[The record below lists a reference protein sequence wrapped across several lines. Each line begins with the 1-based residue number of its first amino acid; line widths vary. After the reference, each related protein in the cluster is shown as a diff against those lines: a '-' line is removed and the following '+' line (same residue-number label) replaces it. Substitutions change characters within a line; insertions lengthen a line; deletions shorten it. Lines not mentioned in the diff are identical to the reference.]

1 MAEASKRPIVI
12 LGPMESES
20 AWLVDQLENRQEKSV
35 GAYTFREGR
44 IDGYPVVICR
54 CYIGV
59 VNSAAATAL
68 VIERYDPLCVIIQG
82 TSGAHDPDL
91 HQGDIVLGES
101 IVELGS
107 HYTKHRGKGEGSDM
121 SIVEL
126 GSHYTKHR
134 GKGEG
139 SDIFGWTQPGAE
151 MLIEGELRRVSV
163 LHSDSRIL
171 SVADNVP
178 YANGIVKRG
187 TIGAA
192 DIWNR
197 ELDVIAHLRRTLG
210 TDCEEM
216 EGFGV
221 AQVCAQSGVPCADI
235 RVISNSEWHPQE
247 EFNEKYGEQCQM
259 FVLQVIRRLIA
270 EGSLL

>member
-1 MAEASKRPIVI
+1 MNGSFDNKPIVI

-20 AWLVDQLENRQEKSV
+20 AWLIDQLTAHQENAI
-35 GAYTFREGR
+35 GAYTFHEGL

-54 CYIGV
+54 YYIGV
-59 VNSAAATAL
+59 VNSAAAATLA
-68 VIERYDPLCVIIQG
+68 IAQYDPLCVIIQG
-82 TSGAHDPDL
+82 TSGAHDPAL
-91 HQGDIVLGES
+91 HQGDIILGENL
-101 IVELGS
+101 VELGS
-107 HYTKHRGKGEGSDM
+107 FYTLHRDEGQ
-121 SIVEL
+121 
-126 GSHYTKHR
+126 GSA
-134 GKGEG
+134 
-139 SDIFGWTQPGAE
+139 IFDWTQPGAE
-151 MLIEGELRRVSV
+151 IKVNNRMDRVNT

-171 SVADNVP
+171 DVAESVP
-178 YANGIVKRG
+178 YADGVVRRG

-197 ELDVIAHLRRTLG
+197 ELDMIAHLRRTLG

-221 AQVCAQSGVPCADI
+221 AQVCAQLDVPCVDI
-235 RVISNSEWHPQE
+235 RVISNSEWHSQE

-270 EGSLL
+270 EETLM

>member
-1 MAEASKRPIVI
+1 MKRLYGKKPIVI

-20 AWLVDQLENRQEKSV
+20 AWLIDRLDHRQENAM
-35 GAYTFREGR
+35 GAYTFHEGL

-68 VIERYDPLCVIIQG
+68 AIERHDPLCVIIQG

-91 HQGDIVLGES
+91 HQGDIVLGENLA
-101 IVELGS
+101 ELGS
-107 HYTKHRGKGEGSDM
+107 FYTLHRDEGQ
-121 SIVEL
+121 
-126 GSHYTKHR
+126 GSA
-134 GKGEG
+134 
-139 SDIFGWTQPGAE
+139 IFDWTQPGAE
-151 MLIEGELRRVSV
+151 IKVNNSIDRVSI

-171 SVADNVP
+171 SVAEAVP
-178 YANGIVKRG
+178 YADGIVRRG

-197 ELDVIAHLRRTLG
+197 ELDMIAHLRRTLG

-221 AQVCAQSGVPCADI
+221 AQVCGQLNVPCADI

-270 EGSLL
+270 EETLL

>member
-1 MAEASKRPIVI
+1 MTEKINDRPIVV

-20 AWLVDQLENRQEKSV
+20 VLLIRRLNNHREHSV
-35 GAYTFREGR
+35 GAFTFHEGT

-54 CYIGV
+54 TYIGV

-68 VIERYDPLCVIIQG
+68 AIQRYSPLCVIIQG

-91 HQGDIVLGES
+91 HQGDIVLGEN

-107 HYTKHRGKGEGSDM
+107 FYTQHREVGQGSA
-121 SIVEL
+121 
-126 GSHYTKHR
+126 
-134 GKGEG
+134 
-139 SDIFGWTQPGAE
+139 IFEWTQPGAE
-151 MLIEGELRRVSV
+151 IKVGDRAERVNV
-163 LHSDSRIL
+163 LNSDSRIL
-171 SVADNVP
+171 NIAGTVP
-178 YANGIVKRG
+178 NPDGKVIRG

-197 ELDVIAHLRRTLG
+197 ELDMIAHLRRTLG
-210 TDCEEM
+210 TSCEEM

-221 AQVCAQSGVPCADI
+221 AQVCAQCGVPCADI

-247 EFNEKYGEQCQM
+247 EFNEKFGESCQM
-259 FVLQVIRRLIA
+259 FVLETVRRLIA
-270 EGSLL
+270 EKTLM

>member
-1 MAEASKRPIVI
+1 MNGSFDKKPIVI

-20 AWLVDQLENRQEKSV
+20 AWLIDQLTAHQENAI
-35 GAYTFREGR
+35 GAYTFHEGL

-59 VNSAAATAL
+59 VNSAAAATLA
-68 VIERYDPLCVIIQG
+68 IAQYDPLCVIIQG
-82 TSGAHDPDL
+82 TSGAHDPAL
-91 HQGDIVLGES
+91 HQGDIILGENL
-101 IVELGS
+101 VELGS
-107 HYTKHRGKGEGSDM
+107 FYTLHRDEGQ
-121 SIVEL
+121 
-126 GSHYTKHR
+126 GSA
-134 GKGEG
+134 
-139 SDIFGWTQPGAE
+139 IFYWTQPGAE
-151 MLIEGELRRVSV
+151 IKVNNRMDRVNT

-171 SVADNVP
+171 DVAESVP
-178 YANGIVKRG
+178 YADGVVRRG

-197 ELDVIAHLRRTLG
+197 ELDMIAHLRRTLG

-221 AQVCAQSGVPCADI
+221 AQVCAQLDVPCVDI
-235 RVISNSEWHPQE
+235 RVISNSEWHSQE

-270 EGSLL
+270 EQTLM

>member
-1 MAEASKRPIVI
+1 MNQPFDKKPIVI

-20 AWLVDQLENRQEKSV
+20 AWLIDQLGDRQEKAF
-35 GAYTFREGR
+35 GAYTFYEGL

-59 VNSAAATAL
+59 VNSAAATTLA
-68 VIERYDPLCVIIQG
+68 IAQYDPLCVIIQG

-91 HQGDIVLGES
+91 HQGDIILGENL
-101 IVELGS
+101 VELGS
-107 HYTKHRGKGEGSDM
+107 FYTLHRDKGQGS
-121 SIVEL
+121 E
-126 GSHYTKHR
+126 
-134 GKGEG
+134 
-139 SDIFGWTQPGAE
+139 IFDWTQPGAE
-151 MLIEGELRRVSV
+151 INVNKSIDRVKT

-171 SVADNVP
+171 NIADSVP
-178 YANGIVKRG
+178 YADGIVRRG

-197 ELDVIAHLRRTLG
+197 ELDMIAHLRRTLG

-221 AQVCAQSGVPCADI
+221 AQVCAQMKVPCADI
-235 RVISNSEWHPQE
+235 RVISNSEWHSQE

-270 EGSLL
+270 EQTLM